1 MFVFF
6 TFHKKC
12 IIKNFSSFK
21 DIPEY
26 KISWLRVDG
35 RKFCIHLISLVIH
48 HFGMAEA
55 AGLKKIHDVE
65 VTFSG
70 MTSLP
75 NFMKIYQLVQTLLV
89 WEAQS
94 GRQTAW

>member
-1 MFVFF
+1 
-6 TFHKKC
+6 
-12 IIKNFSSFK
+12 
-21 DIPEY
+21 
-26 KISWLRVDG
+26 
-35 RKFCIHLISLVIH
+35 
-48 HFGMAEA
+48 MAEA
-55 AGLKKIHDVE
+55 AGLKKKHDVE

-75 NFMKIYQLVQTLLV
+75 NFMNIYQLVQTLLV